1 MASTFPK
8 TYRKNRHH
16 HHHHHHRYH
25 PARQHHLYV
34 HCVKVCSS
42 NRVLRMQVGD
52 IILEIN
58 GELVEGKTTKE
69 VVTSLMR
76 SPDDLILKVKEDTDT
91 KARVL
96 KFLEPLENP
105 PGSNP
110 KIKVKSIG
118 RASPKVK
125 RQKSKE
131 SSPSRTGPS
140 PTSTPNERNN
150 DRPENGRTSAGS
162 DSPSQKSDASSGRVD
177 GHIGQNASTADTSVD
192 LEVKQCKSGGVI
204 IVESP
209 KKSQQSPVKANNVH
223 SPDHRIAGGGPVN
236 GIARDRLRERDVPSA
251 RQVYAAN
258 AYSFSSDSSISD
270 IPSVQV
276 MTTVAQIHREDSSL
290 VARTSI
296 EQGKSDAADGQLLS
310 SPSHNHKYPSQES
323 DFKHND
329 INRNI
334 SKMPVVTLAESES
347 SQSELSSQASS
358 CPEEPLT
365 DSPLR
370 TQKLAATSKHPAG
383 RDATEC
389 ERATQVDV
397 SVGGDKETDSVTYDS
412 GYASTSSVAKQCT
425 NLSQSQS
432 TQTNLDPDTN
442 RLVENSV
449 DEQPTDESPKAAA
462 LVRHGSD
469 ATETWNGGM
478 GSRTSSDHSVNSEES
493 ECLDMDSLGNALQAG
508 SKNLDVPSAQRL
520 AKRLFLLDGFK
531 RSDVSKHLSKR
542 NDFSKL
548 VAEEYVTYFDFSN
561 LPLDIA
567 LRKFLAKIAVSG
579 ETQERERVLLHFS
592 TRYQRCN
599 EIEYRSADA
608 VHTLTC
614 ALMLLNTDLHG
625 QNIGKKMSLSSFIS
639 NLEGLNEGEDFSK
652 ESLKMFYQSIKS
664 KPLEWACDEDEK
676 LLKRGSR
683 TGNGTMTISGNPFL
697 EVQNDPNAPV
707 YIKGYIMRKVTRD
720 AEGKKNPK
728 GKRAWKMFY
737 ATVKGLI
744 LYLHKSEMHHQMHF
758 NSPKEA
764 VSIHHCLAS
773 KVPNYNKRPNV
784 FNLRLANWKEFLM
797 QCLPCDDK
805 QNQEAGATTD
815 SNTPQGSSDTQ
826 DLQNWMQAL
835 NLASAVH
842 SAPPLPAAVG
852 LQKTFR
858 RPLLP
863 SSLTKL
869 NMQEQLANHE
879 RKVESIEQ
887 ELEDHRTYPPDQ
899 GQRTS
904 VMKDYQIKQE
914 YLEFELSRFKTYIYL
929 LRSQPTFPIGKYPLE
944 EVMPQPKQSV
954 DSMSSSTS
962 SISSSEGSQGAS
974 PQQQQN
980 QMYMYEDGE
989 VVNRYYDDTDDTD
1002 EESDSDTG
1010 YQEDY
1015 SVMAVAPFPINQFD
1029 EMTKL

>member
-8 TYRKNRHH
+8 TYRKKRYNHPHH
-16 HHHHHHRYH
+16 KRSR
-25 PARQHHLYV
+25 PACQQGLYV
-34 HCVKVCSS
+34 HCVRVCSTT
-42 NRVLRMQVGD
+42 RVLRMQVGD

-76 SPDDLILKVKEDTDT
+76 SPDDLILKVKEDAET
-91 KARVL
+91 KSRVL

-110 KIKVKSIG
+110 KIRVKTIG
-118 RASPKVK
+118 HASPKHK
-125 RQKSKE
+125 QQKIKE
-131 SSPSRTGPS
+131 SSPVRPGSTQPS
-140 PTSTPNERNN
+140 PPATPNGQT
-150 DRPENGRTSAGS
+150 DDSRPENGQSSVSLESTKL
-162 DSPSQKSDASSGRVD
+162 DSSSGELGDVD
-177 GHIGQNASTADTSVD
+177 
-192 LEVKQCKSGGVI
+192 VKQCKSGGVI
-204 IVESP
+204 IVETPDSDLP
-209 KKSQQSPVKANNVH
+209 SPVKTNNIH
-223 SPDHRIAGGGPVN
+223 PSDHRLTGGAPIN
-236 GIARDRLRERDVPSA
+236 GIGRDQLRDRDMPSA

-258 AYSFSSDSSISD
+258 AYSFSSDSSVSD

-290 VARTSI
+290 IARTLPDQ
-296 EQGKSDAADGQLLS
+296 EMTDVMDGQLHS
-310 SPSHNHKYPSQES
+310 SPNCKHADQES
-323 DFKHND
+323 DLRHND
-329 INRNI
+329 INRNV
-334 SKMPVVTLAESES
+334 SKMPMVSLAESES

-358 CPEEPLT
+358 CPSEGPLA

-370 TQKLAATSKHPAG
+370 THRLAAASKHPTG
-383 RDATEC
+383 KDAA
-389 ERATQVDV
+389 ERATQVDL
-397 SVGGDKETDSVTYDS
+397 SLAGEKETDSVTYDS
-412 GYASTSSVAKQCT
+412 GYASTSSVAKQCS
-425 NLSQSQS
+425 NFSHSQSS
-432 TQTNLDPDTN
+432 QTNLDADASKSM
-442 RLVENSV
+442 ENPP
-449 DEQPTDESPKAAA
+449 DEQQPTEPRQATT
-462 LVRHGSD
+462 LVHHGSD
-469 ATETWNGGM
+469 AMEPWTGGM

-520 AKRLFLLDGFK
+520 AKRLFMLDGFK
-531 RSDVSKHLSKR
+531 RSDVAKHLSKR

-548 VAEEYVTYFDFSN
+548 VAEEYVTYFDFTN

-592 TRYQRCN
+592 TRYQQCN
-599 EIEYRSADA
+599 EIEFRSVDA
-608 VHTLTC
+608 VNALTC

-625 QNIGKKMSLSSFIS
+625 QNIAKKMSLSAFIS
-639 NLEGLNEGEDFSK
+639 NLERMNEGEDFSR
-652 ESLKMFYQSIKS
+652 EMLKTFYQSIKS
-664 KPLEWACDEDEK
+664 KPLEWACDEEEK

-683 TGNGTMTISGNPFL
+683 TGNGTMTVGSNPFL

-758 NSPKEA
+758 NTPKEA
-764 VSIHHCLAS
+764 VSIHHSLSS
-773 KVPNYNKRPNV
+773 KVSNYSKRPNV
-784 FNLRLANWKEFLM
+784 FNLRLANWREFFI
-797 QCLPCDDK
+797 QCL
-805 QNQEAGATTD
+805 D
-815 SNTPQGSSDTQ
+815 SQ

-835 NLASAVH
+835 NLAAAVH

-863 SSLTKL
+863 SSPSKL
-869 NMQEQLANHE
+869 NTQEQLGSHE

-887 ELEDHRTYPPDQ
+887 ELEDHRSYPPDQ
-899 GQRTS
+899 GQRAS
-904 VMKDYQIKQE
+904 VMKDYQTKQE
-914 YLEFELSRFKTYIYL
+914 YLEYELSRFKTYIYL
-929 LRSQPTFPIGKYPLE
+929 LRSQLVAQQTTAIGKYTLE
-944 EVMPQPKQSV
+944 EVMPQPTQSM
-954 DSMSSSTS
+954 DSMSSTS
-962 SISSSEGSQGAS
+962 SVSSLEGSQGS
-974 PQQQQN
+974 GQPQQPQN
-980 QMYMYEDGE
+980 KNPIMHHSKKFKDQTFVFENVSQMY
-989 VVNRYYDDTDDTD
+989 YDSDDANSCHDSTDDTD
-1002 EESDSDTG
+1002 EEDEEEDDIDEETG
-1010 YQEDY
+1010 CQAEDDF
-1015 SVMAVAPFPINQFD
+1015 VMVPSPLPLNQFD